1 MTETKNT
8 APRAAVFLDRDG
20 VLNHDHGYVGDRTR
34 FEWID
39 GAKEGVRAVNA
50 RGALAF
56 LVTNQSG
63 VARGFY
69 DEAAVRRLHQTVEAE
84 LRDAGAHLD
93 EIVYC
98 PHLADA
104 SVEAY
109 RRDCGCRKPRP
120 GMILALMERWPVDRD
135 RSVMIGDKESDME
148 AARAAGIR
156 GILYR
161 GGPLA
166 DLVAEALGG

>member
-1 MTETKNT
+1 MTVSTDIVRR
-8 APRAAVFLDRDG
+8 PAVFFDRDG

-34 FEWID
+34 FEWIE
-39 GAKEGVRAVNA
+39 GAKDGVRAVNT

-69 DEAAVRRLHQTVEAE
+69 DEASVRRLHQAIEAE

-93 EIVYC
+93 EIIYC

-104 SVEAY
+104 SVAAY
-109 RRDCGCRKPRP
+109 RKDCGCRKPKP

-135 RSVMIGDKESDME
+135 RSVMIGDKESDLE

-156 GILYR
+156 GVLYR

-166 DLVAEALGG
+166 DIVAQALGH